1 MEIPEATVEK
11 IEAAIR
17 MLAGPDANELR
28 LPEPSTFMSFFAD
41 AGLLQL
47 VLTWA
52 RKSVDGKAKFESV
65 INKAPTFTENLE
77 KLLGRPYALAAWV
90 MAKHLLDA
98 NEDRIGRSEGKV
110 FSSYLDAMD
119 EFDFAR
125 THPSRDGVNLLCVQG
140 SPREYIRPLY
150 EGGNGDRKL
159 RQFGEIRVVVQAAL
173 AHIAQDWS
181 ARKLLDISEAAT
193 QLTRELVE
201 NSDWWARA
209 DERGVFY
216 SKGIRA
222 ITFRLVNVDD
232 DRIEPFSGTNTH
244 VRNYLI
250 QSLAEESSTRHPA
263 LGSDKKKDV
272 KELSFIELSIIDS
285 GPGLA
290 RRWLSSGAQEKRQ
303 IADVTSLTLAEE
315 EEAVVACF
323 RKWATSSGDS
333 NRGIGL
339 FAVARLL
346 RRRNGFLRLRT
357 GRLSFLFGTRSAI
370 ADIERRLTLEQKD
383 VSQPYLQLDDGTH
396 VFMEDGKMLFFLR
409 AWTHEALGA
418 VEGTSFA
425 ILLPA

>member
-1 MEIPEATVEK
+1 MEIPEATVEN

-17 MLAGPDANELR
+17 KLAGPDSNELR
-28 LPEPSTFMSFFAD
+28 VPALGKFMSFFAD

-47 VLTWA
+47 VITWA
-52 RKSVDGKAKFESV
+52 REASDGKAKFDE
-65 INKAPTFTENLE
+65 IDCKAVDFAASLE

-98 NEDRIGRSEGKV
+98 NGQRMGRSEGRV
-110 FSSYLDAMD
+110 YSNYVDAMD
-119 EFDFAR
+119 EFDFPR
-125 THPSRDGVNLLCVQG
+125 THPSSEGVNLLCVQG
-140 SPREYIRPLY
+140 SPREFIRPLY
-150 EGGNGDRKL
+150 EGSDGDRKL
-159 RQFGEIRVVVQAAL
+159 RQFGEVRVVVQAAL
-173 AHIAQDWS
+173 AHIAQDWP

-216 SKGIRA
+216 AKGIRA

-232 DRIEPFSGTNTH
+232 DHVEQFSGSNTH

-250 QSLAEESSTRHPA
+250 QSLAADSVRHPA
-263 LGSDKKKDV
+263 LGSDKRKDIR
-272 KELSFIELSIIDS
+272 ELSFIELSIVDS

-290 RRWLSSGAQEKRQ
+290 RRWLSNGAKEKRQ
-303 IADVTSLTLAEE
+303 VADVRELTIEEE

-323 RKWATSSGDS
+323 RKWATSSGDT

-370 ADIERRLTLEQKD
+370 SDIERRITFEQQD
-383 VSQPYLQLDDGTH
+383 ASQPYLQLEDKTH
-396 VFMEDGKMLFFLR
+396 VFTEEGKMLFFLR
-409 AWTHEALGA
+409 PWTGEALGA
-418 VEGTSFA
+418 VEGTSFS